1 MPVNHFPATDRS
13 NSPNRLQAA
22 SRKRRVTRPA
32 PQAEKAPLPRVPRS
46 YVAEVQAIEGACDAL
61 LTKAQE
67 GRRRIYDSVWL
78 DLASPTHARQA
89 LAVATDPELAARCL
103 AIRTLGR
110 RLETIGGWRLLE
122 DTVDRL
128 APEDGR
134 NVELRRAVL
143 RGCWHRLGEFLA

>member
-1 MPVNHFPATDRS
+1 
-13 NSPNRLQAA
+13 
-22 SRKRRVTRPA
+22 
-32 PQAEKAPLPRVPRS
+32 
-46 YVAEVQAIEGACDAL
+46 VAEVQAIEGACDAL